1 MILKKETILKPKM
14 EIKEEKKESKTEE
27 KMEISKNPLIS
38 DECIDYLNYRIK
50 QEELSSRLYL
60 AMSMYLEN
68 VGYIGA
74 AKAWKK
80 DADDEMTHAN
90 WAREYLLSLGIQP
103 ITPTLEAPIQSFT
116 GLPDVILKTYDHEVI
131 VTKQINDL
139 GKDAMTKGD
148 FLLFQL
154 VMKYQNEQIEEMDKV
169 TNLRDRLKLFGISE
183 VSLRMFDNELGS

>member
-1 MILKKETILKPKM
+1 MPDKFKKVELPKT
-14 EIKEEKKESKTEE
+14 EKKEADNTSL
-27 KMEISKNPLIS
+27 ISK
-38 DECIDYLNYRIK
+38 ECIDYLNYRIK

-90 WAREYLLSLGIQP
+90 WAREYLLALGIQP
-103 ITPTLEAPIQSFT
+103 ETPALEAPKQSFN
-116 GLPDVILKTYDHEVI
+116 GLPDVIRQSYDHEIV

-139 GKDAMTKGD
+139 GKDAIAKGD
-148 FLLFQL
+148 FLLLQL
-154 VMKYQNEQIEEMDKV
+154 VMKYQVEQQEEIEK
-169 TNLRDRLKLFGISE
+169 TRTRLDRLNLFGE
-183 VSLRMFDNELGS
+183 DKVSLRMFDNELGQ

>member
-1 MILKKETILKPKM
+1 MKLEATPKFSLP
-14 EIKEEKKESKTEE
+14 KEEKKETQITEKTEA
-27 KMEISKNPLIS
+27 SKNPLIS
-38 DECIDYLNYRIK
+38 DECIKYLNYRIK

-68 VGYIGA
+68 VGYFGA

-103 ITPTLEAPIQSFT
+103 ITPALEAPIQSFT

-139 GKDAMTKGD
+139 GKDAMAKSD

-154 VMKYQNEQIEEMDKV
+154 VMKYQNEQIEEMNKV
-169 TNLRDRLKLFGISE
+169 TNLKDRLKLFGE
-183 VSLRMFDNELGS
+183 DRVSLRMFDNELGQ